1 MNPPPRKSGISP
13 HGTPAQRRWGQN
25 FLVNQG
31 AADSIV
37 AGFRPRPDDL
47 VLEIGPGK
55 GVLTRRLIGRV
66 RSLVAVEID
75 PGLAE
80 LLRAELA
87 GAPDLTI
94 VQGDI
99 LKTDLQATLRG
110 LGASPERRARV
121 IANLPY
127 NIATAVILKLLGERS
142 LLRDLLVLVQREVAE
157 RIVSPPGRRSYGG
170 LSVLCQVHAKVES
183 LLRLRPGSFRPV
195 PKVDS
200 ALVRLTLRSRDAE
213 AEHSDGA
220 APPGALEDVLRVAF
234 GRRRKTLLN
243 NLASLPGPAGAP
255 FGSDAARRLIIA
267 AGLDPGARPE
277 AIPVEGFLALVR
289 LRNTL

>member
-1 MNPPPRKSGISP
+1 MR
-13 HGTPAQRRWGQN
+13 GTPLATPARRRWGQN

-37 AGFRPRPDDL
+37 AGLRPRADDL

-66 RSLVAVEID
+66 QSLLAVEID
-75 PGLAE
+75 PDLAD
-80 LLRAELA
+80 LLQVEFDETPGVR
-87 GAPDLTI
+87 I

-99 LKTDLQATLRG
+99 LKTDLRSALLG
-110 LGASPERRARV
+110 LGASAERQARV

-127 NIATAVILKLLGERS
+127 NIATAVILKLLGERA

-157 RIVSPPGRRSYGG
+157 RIASPPGRRSYGG
-170 LSVLCQVHAKVES
+170 LSILCQVHARVE
-183 LLRLRPGSFRPV
+183 LLLKLRPGSFRPV

-200 ALVRLTLRSRDAE
+200 ALVRLTLRAPEER
-213 AEHSDGA
+213 AEHPAGDATS
-220 APPGALEDVLRVAF
+220 GALEEMLRVAF
-234 GRRRKTLLN
+234 GRRRKTLVN
-243 NLASLPGPAGAP
+243 NLASLPGPTGAP
-255 FGSDAARRLIIA
+255 LGSAAARRLIVA

-289 LRNTL
+289 LRNNL

>member
-1 MNPPPRKSGISP
+1 MRE
-13 HGTPAQRRWGQN
+13 TPLRTQAQRRWGQN

-31 AADSIV
+31 AADTIV
-37 AGFRPRPDDL
+37 AGFRPQADDL

-75 PGLAE
+75 PDLAG
-80 LLRAELA
+80 LLRAEFA
-87 GAPDLTI
+87 EAPGVEI

-99 LKTDLQATLRG
+99 LKTDVSAALLG
-110 LGASPERRARV
+110 LGATPGKRARV

-127 NIATAVILKLLGERS
+127 NVATAVILKLLGERA

-200 ALVRLTLRSRDAE
+200 ALVRLTLRGRD
-213 AEHSDGA
+213 DGA
-220 APPGALEDVLRVAF
+220 GRPDGGAPPGALEQMLRVAF

-243 NLASLPGPAGAP
+243 NLASLPGPTGAP
-255 FGSDAARRLIIA
+255 FGSDAARRLIVA

-289 LRNTL
+289 QRNNL